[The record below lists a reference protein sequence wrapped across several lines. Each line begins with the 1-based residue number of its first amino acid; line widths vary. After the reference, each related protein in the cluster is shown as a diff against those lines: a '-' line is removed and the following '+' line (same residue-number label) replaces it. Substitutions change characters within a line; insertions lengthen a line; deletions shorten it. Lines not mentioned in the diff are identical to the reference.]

1 MKSGWLKR
9 PDCSIYYEVHGS
21 GPAIVFAHGL
31 GGNHLSWWQQVAHF
45 SANYSC
51 VTFAHRGFSPSTA
64 VPGDKAPDS
73 YADDLAALVA
83 ELGLGE
89 FRLVAQSM
97 GGWTSIEYLLRDPS
111 RVKALVLSA
120 TSGTLDFRRL
130 KGPEAAEIADWIA
143 RAPKV
148 VADLEARDIL
158 VAGGERFAREQPA
171 MAMLYRQIGLL
182 TGTDASATAFKAAVR
197 PKIMRM
203 RVKDP
208 ALLAGLPMPVLFIAG
223 DEDCLYPAAA
233 GPGFAALAPR
243 GRAVRVPEAGHSVYF
258 ERAAEFNRIVEDFL
272 R

>member
-1 MKSGWLKR
+1 MKAGWLKR

-83 ELGLGE
+83 ELGIGE

-120 TSGTLDFRRL
+120 TSGTLDFRQL
-130 KGPEAAEIADWIA
+130 KGPEATEIKAWMA
-143 RAPKV
+143 NAPKV
-148 VADLEARDIL
+148 MADLEARDIL
-158 VAGGERFAREQPA
+158 VAGGERFAHDQPA
-171 MAMLYRQIGLL
+171 LAMLYRQIGLL
-182 TGTDASATAFKAAVR
+182 TAADFKALVR
-197 PKIMRM
+197 PRIMQM

-233 GPGFAALAPR
+233 GPGFAALAPK
-243 GRAVRVPEAGHSVYF
+243 GRAVRVPKAGHSVYF
-258 ERAAEFNRIVEDFL
+258 EHAAEFNRIVEDFL
-272 R
+272 K

>member
-1 MKSGWLKR
+1 MKAGWLKR

-45 SANYSC
+45 SARYTC
-51 VTFAHRGFSPSTA
+51 ITFAHRGFAPSTP
-64 VPGDKAPDS
+64 VPGDRAPDA

-83 ELGLGE
+83 ELGLQD

-97 GGWTSIEYLLRDPS
+97 GGWTSVEYLLRS
-111 RVKALVLSA
+111 QGHASKVKALVLSA
-120 TSGTLDFRRL
+120 TSGTLDFRQL
-130 KGPEAAEIADWIA
+130 KGPEAAEIKEWIA
-143 RAPKV
+143 KAPKV
-148 VADLEARDIL
+148 MADLEARDIL
-158 VAGGERFAREQPA
+158 VACGERFARDQPA
-171 MAMLYRQIGLL
+171 LALLYRQIGLL
-182 TGTDASATAFKAAVR
+182 TAPDFKALVR
-197 PKIMRM
+197 PKIMQM

-208 ALLAGLPMPVLFIAG
+208 TLLAKLPMPVLFLAG

-243 GRAVRVPEAGHSVYF
+243 GKAVRVPKAGHSVYF

-272 R
+272 K